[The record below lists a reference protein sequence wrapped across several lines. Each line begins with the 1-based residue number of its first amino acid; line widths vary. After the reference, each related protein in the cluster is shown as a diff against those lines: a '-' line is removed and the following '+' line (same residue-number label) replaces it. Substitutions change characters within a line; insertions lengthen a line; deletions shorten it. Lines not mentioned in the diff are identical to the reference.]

1 MAKFSFRLQSILNL
15 KLRLEDQQKNA
26 FAAARHALDIEEE
39 KLNMLYGKLSDYEE
53 EGRALRDETLVIRD
67 LIDNENAI
75 SIVKD
80 YIEDQKAE
88 VRLAEKKLEE
98 ERLKLVEMMRERQT
112 YEKLREKAFEE
123 YLENEKHEEG
133 VLNDEHN
140 SFVYKTRT
148 T

>member
-39 KLNMLYGKLSDYEE
+39 KLNMLYEKLSDYEE